1 MSTQEAVI
9 SAPTQE
15 ALQYLDQ
22 EIKKYLTASLTSMLA
37 GPSVAAVRDT
47 GATAPAGAV
56 WFSGGFTGEAAG
68 SLLFALDDGDAVAM
82 GHKLLLA
89 AGLEGESDATALET
103 LAEIL
108 SQVTGGLASSFLSRL
123 KKEVAAQPL
132 AKVEPPGNTGQ
143 VMAYRVT
150 TSDGTT
156 MHLCVAPETKLVD
169 SITLHPADA
178 PTKALTVGSAAP
190 TTGPSTRNLELL
202 LDVELPVSVS
212 FGRAQLQLKDVI
224 KLTTGSIVELNRSV
238 SEPVDI
244 IVNNCVIARGEV
256 VVVEGNFG
264 VRIKQVLSK
273 EDRLRSLG

>member
-9 SAPTQE
+9 SVPTQE

-22 EIKKYLTASLTSMLA
+22 EIRRCLISSLASMLA
-37 GPSVAAVRDT
+37 GPSVTAVRDN
-47 GATAPAGAV
+47 GATAPAGAI
-56 WFSGGFTGEAAG
+56 WFSGVFTGEAAG
-68 SLLFALDDGDAVAM
+68 SLLFALDDAEAVAM
-82 GHKLLLA
+82 GHKLLFA
-89 AGLEGESDATALET
+89 AGLEGESDATAIET

-108 SQVTGGLASSFLSRL
+108 SQVNGGLASSFLSRL

-132 AKVEPPGNTGQ
+132 AKMEPPGNIGQ
-143 VMAYRVT
+143 ALAYQLT
-150 TSDGTT
+150 TSDGD
-156 MHLCVAPETKLVD
+156 MLHLCVLPEAKLIN
-169 SITLHPADA
+169 SITLQPAEA
-178 PTKALTVGSAAP
+178 PTKAITIGSPAP
-190 TTGPSTRNLELL
+190 IASPSTRNLELL

-264 VRIKQVLSK
+264 VRIKQILSK